1 MTRAL
6 YDRRRPKPPR
16 AADSSEGRPDR
27 ASPDRSAEHG
37 GERPSDTRPRFN
49 DHRPDRKGPP
59 RHGAPRQGQYQ
70 SRPKPGD
77 GEDAPIRL
85 YGLHAVEAAL
95 ANDRRVINRLL
106 MTENAENKLA
116 AVIGKRGVTAERTTP
131 RELDRLLGADTVHQ
145 GVMLETELL
154 DEPELIDIAET
165 AAGGGGPVLVLDQ
178 VTDPHNVGAV
188 LRSAA
193 VFGASGVVMHRR
205 HSPPLNG
212 TLAKSASGA
221 LELVPVVMA
230 QNLSRTLEDLKEQ
243 GFTILA
249 LDSEA
254 ETLLEDEPLTGAIAL
269 VLGSEGKGLRQLTKE
284 HSHKLVKVA
293 TGGAIDS
300 LNVSNAAA
308 IALHLAAM
316 RRRGK

>member
-1 MTRAL
+1 MP
-6 YDRRRPKPPR
+6 RPFDKKRTSGFAPCPQR
-16 AADSSEGRPDR
+16 AAR
-27 ASPDRSAEHG
+27 AD
-37 GERPSDTRPRFN
+37 D
-49 DHRPDRKGPP
+49 DKV
-59 RHGAPRQGQYQ
+59 
-70 SRPKPGD
+70 
-77 GEDAPIRL
+77 RL
-85 YGLHAVEAAL
+85 FGYHAVEAAL
-95 ANDRRVINRLL
+95 ANENRPINRLH

-116 AVIGKRGVTAERTTP
+116 ALVAKRGVTPERVMP
-131 RELDRLLGADTVHQ
+131 RDLDRILGADTVHQ

-154 DEPELIDIAET
+154 EEPVLADLAEI
-165 AAGGGGPVLVLDQ
+165 AAGGGGPLIVLDQ

-221 LELVPVVMA
+221 LELVPVVLA
-230 QNLSRTLEDLKEQ
+230 GNLARALAELRDA

-249 LDSEA
+249 LDGEA
-254 ETLLEDEPLTGAIAL
+254 ETLLEDEPLTGAVAL
-269 VLGSEGKGLRQLTKE
+269 VLGAEGKGLRQLTRDT
-284 HSHKLVKVA
+284 SDKLVKIA
-293 TGGAIDS
+293 TGGVLDS